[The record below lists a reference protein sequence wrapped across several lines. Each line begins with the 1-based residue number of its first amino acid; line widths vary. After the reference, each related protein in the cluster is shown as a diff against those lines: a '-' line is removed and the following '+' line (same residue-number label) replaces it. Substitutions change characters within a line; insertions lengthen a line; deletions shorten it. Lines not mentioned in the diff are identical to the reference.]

1 MGIVAHHEL
10 RENRCLR
17 LRNKHLPKISKK
29 PTPGDPKRL
38 IRAQS
43 VGNAIITSIITI
55 ILFSVGW
62 AMLSTLVGSIY
73 PPMTL
78 LLEILARL

>member
-1 MGIVAHHEL
+1 
-10 RENRCLR
+10 
-17 LRNKHLPKISKK
+17 
-29 PTPGDPKRL
+29 
-38 IRAQS
+38 